1 MKGFTLSSGI
11 GRIPNVEKFL
21 GITALS
27 RNPLLLRRKSCKA
40 IYSWGHKSY
49 SKVAVRLAGMFGLQH
64 IRLEDGF
71 VCSFGRGGR
80 HRKYSVVIDTVGI
93 YYDATAPSRLE
104 NILNDLDKCSWQL
117 ADSAYKADAEHVM
130 QRLVDNK
137 ISKYNSVSSGEDCA
151 NDEGSF
157 VLVIDQTVGDQSVH
171 FGGMQREDFEQMLK
185 QAVSD
190 HSADKVIVK
199 VHPDVR
205 AGRKQGYLSE
215 LAAESGVRVISGEI
229 APHRL
234 KQCTVAYTG
243 TSLYGFELLMHK
255 VPVVCF
261 GQPFYSGWGITEDK
275 KPVSRRV
282 VKRGL
287 LEVFIAAY
295 MVYPTYVD
303 PVTGRASSLSATIDH
318 IVEQRRQLRRVGGS
332 YHLLGITPWK
342 RRYVD
347 RYMMAAEYNHKY
359 VSLKELKDL
368 PVAAANESDSNRSAI
383 MVWGC
388 AEASS
393 ESEQLLAG
401 HQRANHQVARM
412 EDGFVRSVGLGS
424 NFTAPRSLVVDDL
437 GIYFDATRPSRLE
450 YLLQNRDCS
459 AAETD
464 RAESL
469 IELLLEN
476 RISKYTSADS
486 EISDITFYAG
496 KRILLVIG
504 QVEGD
509 ASLRYGSEE
518 IDSNFKLLQSVRAE
532 NPNSLIVYK
541 PHPDVVSGNRSDG
554 IASYRDIEHLCDH
567 VETGLSIEVTLNL
580 CEQVHTMTSLA
591 GLEALLCGKDVVT
604 YGKPFYAG
612 WGLTKDRCEFER
624 RTRKRTLAELVYI
637 CYIEYPG
644 YLDLESGEFTSVEK
658 TIASLVEEREMQSDS
673 ITTTGLKKYVNI
685 VRNIRKGLTYAA

>member
-1 MKGFTLSSGI
+1 LKGFTLSSGI

-27 RNPLLLRRKSCKA
+27 RNPLLLRSKSCKA

-49 SKVAVRLAGMFGLQH
+49 SRASLRLAGMFGLQH

-117 ADSAYKADAEHVM
+117 TDTAYRSDAEKVM
-130 QRLVDNK
+130 QRLIDNR
-137 ISKYNSVSSGEDCA
+137 ISKYNSGVSGQDSA
-151 NDEGSF
+151 NDEDSF

-171 FGGMQREDFEQMLK
+171 FGGMHREDFEQMLK

-190 HSADKVIVK
+190 HSAEKVIVK
-199 VHPDVR
+199 VHPDVL
-205 AGRKQGYLSE
+205 AGRKQGFLSE
-215 LAAESGVRVISGEI
+215 LATDLGVQVISGEI

-234 KQCTVAYTG
+234 QQCKVAYTG

-275 KPVSRRV
+275 KPVARRV
-282 VKRGL
+282 VKRSL

-303 PVTGRASSLSATIDH
+303 PVTGRASTLSATIDH
-318 IVEQRRQLRRVGGS
+318 IVEQLRQLQRVGGD

-347 RYMMAAEYNHKY
+347 RYMMAAEYDHKY

-368 PVAAANESDSNRSAI
+368 PATAANESNPNRSAI

-388 AEASS
+388 AEADS
-393 ESEQLLAG
+393 ESEQLLG
-401 HQRANHQVARM
+401 KHQVARM

-459 AAETD
+459 DAETD

-469 IELLLEN
+469 MELLLEN
-476 RISKYTSADS
+476 RISKYTSADN

-518 IDSNFKLLQSVRAE
+518 IDSNLRLLQSVRAF
-532 NPNSLIVYK
+532 V
-541 PHPDVVSGNRSDG
+541 
-554 IASYRDIEHLCDH
+554 
-567 VETGLSIEVTLNL
+567 
-580 CEQVHTMTSLA
+580 
-591 GLEALLCGKDVVT
+591 
-604 YGKPFYAG
+604 
-612 WGLTKDRCEFER
+612 
-624 RTRKRTLAELVYI
+624 
-637 CYIEYPG
+637 
-644 YLDLESGEFTSVEK
+644 
-658 TIASLVEEREMQSDS
+658 
-673 ITTTGLKKYVNI
+673 
-685 VRNIRKGLTYAA
+685 